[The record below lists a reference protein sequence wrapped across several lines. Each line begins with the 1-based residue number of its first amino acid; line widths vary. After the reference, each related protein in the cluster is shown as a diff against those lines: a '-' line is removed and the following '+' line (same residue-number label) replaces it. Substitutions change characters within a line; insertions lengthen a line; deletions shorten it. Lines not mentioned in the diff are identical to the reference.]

1 MFDQLKGARKSETEG
16 GELKL
21 PPKCH
26 QILGV
31 GKKINSN
38 RLKINL
44 LEFGLVVPPVADC
57 HY

>member
-1 MFDQLKGARKSETEG
+1 VKLK

-57 HY
+57 YH